1 MSPQGHA
8 KRRVSSLHEASRLLA
23 QLVTLGLRTI
33 AFVRT
38 RAVAERL
45 YEATCDLLEPTKRAV
60 LGVYRAGYLKE
71 KRREIEGDLF
81 GGRLTA
87 VVATT
92 ALELGV
98 DVGSLDATLHLGYPG
113 STASMAQQAGRAGR
127 GGRDALAILIAGDN
141 PLEQELMR
149 NPRRMLQRPL
159 ERTVLDPFNEAILRQ
174 HLVAAAHELPLR
186 MPPLTTA
193 LAAVAAQ
200 RPVVLAAGQGAAA
213 AQGVV
218 GRDASAAEEE
228 ISEEEIVVKID
239 DGDGEQR
246 ETLGAEGIG
255 GDTGRLGAE
264 EIGAACIWEGRSACN
279 HRETLGAEEIGA
291 GIGGAAA
298 PTEEAAAMAAAAAA
312 AAAAAEAA
320 CCAPCEEP
328 EPHLGLWALWR
339 GAAQAALEARQLRED
354 GDHLVLPEGRVPGA
368 VSLRDIDSRRVRL
381 VVIPRPPQVGPSAFG
396 ESVAASGSLSGSGT
410 GCGNG
415 SGGAKDGSSS
425 GGSGSG
431 RSRRGGGGGGGG
443 GGTPSW
449 LLEKP
454 AEMEL
459 ETMEESAAQLR
470 VYDQAVYLH
479 AGASYVVH
487 RLDLEEQRAAFL
499 YREDVNYY
507 TEPRDHG
514 MVAVQ
519 RRVGEVDGFGGR
531 CRGYHGHMRVSKE
544 VYGYRKCAK
553 VGGRVLKLELCDADC
568 MLIAC

>member
-218 GRDASAAEEE
+218 GRDISDRSQRAAAAQGVVRRDAAAAEEE
-228 ISEEEIVVKID
+228 ISDEEIVVKID

-255 GDTGRLGAE
+255 GDRGRLGAE
-264 EIGAACIWEGRSACN
+264 QIGAACIWEGRSACN

-320 CCAPCEEP
+320 EAACCTPCEEP

-339 GAAQAALEARQLRED
+339 GAAQAALDARQLRED

-381 VVIPRPPQVGPSAFG
+381 VVIPRPPQVRSPLI
-396 ESVAASGSLSGSGT
+396 SLHL
-410 GCGNG
+410 
-415 SGGAKDGSSS
+415 
-425 GGSGSG
+425 
-431 RSRRGGGGGGGG
+431 
-443 GGTPSW
+443 P
-449 LLEKP
+449 
-454 AEMEL
+454 
-459 ETMEESAAQLR
+459 
-470 VYDQAVYLH
+470 
-479 AGASYVVH
+479 
-487 RLDLEEQRAAFL
+487 
-499 YREDVNYY
+499 
-507 TEPRDHG
+507 
-514 MVAVQ
+514 
-519 RRVGEVDGFGGR
+519 
-531 CRGYHGHMRVSKE
+531 
-544 VYGYRKCAK
+544 
-553 VGGRVLKLELCDADC
+553 
-568 MLIAC
+568 